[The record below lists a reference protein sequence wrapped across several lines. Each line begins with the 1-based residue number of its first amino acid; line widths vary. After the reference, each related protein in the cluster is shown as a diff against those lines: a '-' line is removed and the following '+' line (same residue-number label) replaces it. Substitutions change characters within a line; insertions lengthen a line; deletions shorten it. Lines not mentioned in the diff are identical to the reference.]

1 MKRIKKGKELKK
13 IKKKWCCRRGDES
26 HVRELS
32 FATLAT
38 FKQKGNFLEGTHKI
52 PFHPYFYYFI
62 SKKKKLL
69 NLCHSF
75 ISSFT
80 WALVSNYLP
89 IVLLEYLCY
98 MNS

>member
-62 SKKKKLL
+62 SKKKK
-69 NLCHSF
+69 
-75 ISSFT
+75 
-80 WALVSNYLP
+80 NY
-89 IVLLEYLCY
+89 
-98 MNS
+98 